1 MKTTIFIAVLL
12 VFSSCAIGN
21 KLSEQKPKVASK
33 INDKNYSMQFQRA
46 LPSRMQPRH
55 LTSEYSLTIA
65 NDSAN
70 AYLPYFG
77 YASSAH
83 FSHSEAGI
91 KFHEKMTNY
100 VQKRNKRNDGWD
112 IDFEVKSNTVSYVLR
127 LTVFDNASTSLNVIS
142 FQRDPITF
150 FGEMK
155 LDD

>member
-1 MKTTIFIAVLL
+1 MKTTFFTAILL
-12 VFSSCAIGN
+12 VFTSCATGN

-33 INDKNYSMQFQRA
+33 INDKNYSIQFQRA
-46 LPSRMQPRH
+46 LPSRMQTRH
-55 LTSEYSLTIA
+55 LTSEYSITIA

-77 YASSAH
+77 YANSAH

-112 IDFEVKSNTVSYVLR
+112 IDFEVKSNTVGYALR
-127 LTVFDNASTSLNVIS
+127 LTVFDNASASLNVIS

-155 LDD
+155 LDE